1 MCIVSLS
8 LSSLSLSSGKKKNK
22 AKKVPQPTTGP
33 YVRSGRLYY
42 NAKEEMPLFGEETV
56 EDPQYYLVGASGLRE
71 IYFASMDQ
79 DIKGKGPGTHHT
91 TDQGRHAIKDSLDD
105 SSIIVLGR
113 IVKYDA
119 MMAATVTTP
128 KSPGAPVTDEE
139 FGVEGEEVV
148 GKA

>member
-1 MCIVSLS
+1 M
-8 LSSLSLSSGKKKNK
+8 G
-22 AKKVPQPTTGP
+22 
-33 YVRSGRLYY
+33 
-42 NAKEEMPLFGEETV
+42 
-56 EDPQYYLVGASGLRE
+56 
-71 IYFASMDQ
+71 Q

-91 TDQGRHAIKDSLDD
+91 TDQGGHGIKDSLDD
-105 SSIIVLGR
+105 TSIIVLGR

-128 KSPGAPVTDEE
+128 KSPGAPVTDDE